1 MTEERTEYTVSIELK
16 ERLDALWGSYG
27 VLATQV
33 RDYWDSI
40 MEAAETIKELKAQV
54 QRLEQDKRRMI
65 AQIPY
70 EDLRYIVNS
79 HPNLR
84 VDLRIEA
91 KRWLD
96 TVKVP
101 HD

>member
-1 MTEERTEYTVSIELK
+1 MTEERTQYTTQRYAELESK
-16 ERLDALWGSYG
+16 IADSAPDELTQLRKQIAELE
-27 VLATQV
+27 ATV
-33 RDYWDSI
+33 
-40 MEAAETIKELKAQV
+40 A
-54 QRLEQDKRRMI
+54 RLEADKRRMI

-70 EDLRYIVNS
+70 EDLRYIINS

-96 TVKVP
+96 TVKVQ

>member
-1 MTEERTEYTVSIELK
+1 MTEERTEYTTDAQRIAEL
-16 ERLDALWGSYG
+16 E
-27 VLATQV
+27 
-33 RDYWDSI
+33 
-40 MEAAETIKELKAQV
+40 AQV
-54 QRLEQDKRRMI
+54 QRLEADKRRLI

-96 TVKVP
+96 TVKVA